1 MWVRILLV
9 APNREVGRF
18 DSSGEDHIQKE
29 SYMEF
34 ILSSAIKYKL
44 ADSPYWQVAC
54 GKRHVDIYEKFFE
67 SRFAIREIVH
77 EGFWTNKSRFVN
89 RNEAFQIALAANQI
103 LPDILEDYQERF
115 ANFDHLQL
123 YSEDMWP
130 D

>member
-1 MWVRILLV
+1 M
-9 APNREVGRF
+9 
-18 DSSGEDHIQKE
+18 
-29 SYMEF
+29 
-34 ILSSAIKYKL
+34 KY
-44 ADSPYWQVAC
+44 
-54 GKRHVDIYEKFFE
+54 IYEKFFE

-115 ANFDHLQL
+115 ANFDNLQL